1 MHGQFI
7 VVSSTFSNMYK
18 VLWRRPCLDIW
29 LWTKTV
35 NMRLGQQHKERYLTS
50 RKALGLRRG
59 REYHGKYH
67 GKIPWKNTMEK
78 YHGKMSWKNPA
89 EPLNF
94 DFTYSPLDFGYWN
107 EIIIG
112 TLISHDHAT
121 KPGSGQSHYDKQVSW
136 SLFSHI
142 NAYHSK
148 EA

>member
-7 VVSSTFSNMYK
+7 VVSSTFSAICIRCF
-18 VLWRRPCLDIW
+18 LAL
-29 LWTKTV
+29 L
-35 NMRLGQQHKERYLTS
+35 RYLAVDKNSKQVNSTKKGTWHHES
-50 RKALGLRRG
+50 IRPQERPGIPW
-59 REYHGKYH
+59 
-67 GKIPWKNTMEK
+67 KIPWKNTMEK